1 MRVIMSNVFYKWFK
15 KYFTDPEG
23 IILGF
28 LLVLGFTVV
37 IVMGDMLAPLLAG
50 VVVAYLL
57 EGLVGWCV
65 AHKVLKR
72 TPAVILIFCLF
83 ILVLLFLNIGILPL
97 VFGQIAQFFEKLPD
111 MIAKGQQT
119 LLALPHNYPNFVSE
133 EQLNQVFVEMGS
145 AASALGQEVLS
156 LSLASIS
163 GIFVILIYLILVP
176 VLVFFFLMDK
186 NKILDWATGYLPKE
200 RGLATRIWTEMD
212 QQIGNYIRGKISEI
226 LIVGIVSYV
235 TFAIMGLQYAM
246 LLGVLVGF
254 SVIIPYIGAV
264 VVTFPV
270 AIIAY
275 FQWGWSSEFA
285 WLMAAYGIIQALD
298 GNVLVPLLFS
308 EAVNLHPIAIIASI
322 LVFGGL
328 WGFWG
333 VFFAIPFAT
342 LVKSVLA
349 SWPRSG
355 DEDVP
360 PLEAEVKE
368 TKAAL

>member
-1 MRVIMSNVFYKWFK
+1 MSNVFYKWFK

-65 AHKVLKR
+65 AHKILKR
-72 TPAVILIFCLF
+72 TPSVILVFCLF

-97 VFGQIAQFFEKLPD
+97 VFGQITQFFEKLPD
-111 MIAKGQQT
+111 MIAKGQQA
-119 LLALPHNYPNFVSE
+119 LLALPQNYPNFVSE

-145 AASALGQEVLS
+145 AARALGQEVLS

-163 GIFVILIYLILVP
+163 GIFGILIYLILVP

-186 NKILDWATGYLPKE
+186 KKILDWATGYLPKE
-200 RGLATRIWTEMD
+200 RGLAIRIWAEMD

-226 LIVGIVSYV
+226 LIVGIVSYI

-264 VVTFPV
+264 AVTFPV

-333 VFFAIPFAT
+333 VFFAIPLAT

-355 DEDVP
+355 DEDAP
-360 PLEAEVKE
+360 SEVELKK
-368 TKAAL
+368 TKTAL